1 MLFIAVGILIVTFLV
16 FYLIKRTFD
25 NFKIKKINTPFKLN
39 VKSDKTIILSKE
51 GCPWC
56 EKLNPYL
63 HNSKKDYIKIIVND
77 DDTFKFDEKFTDLER
92 TERESIIKGS
102 KDLLENTG
110 YYFPSLI
117 HKNKYII
124 GFPDEKTLNDLFN

>member
-1 MLFIAVGILIVTFLV
+1 MLFIVIGILTVTLLV

-25 NFKIKKINTPFKLN
+25 NFKIKNIKMPFKLN
-39 VKSDKTIILSKE
+39 VNSDKTIILSKE

-63 HNSKKDYIKIIVND
+63 DDSKKEYIKIIVND
-77 DDTFKFDEKFTDLER
+77 DDTFKFDEKFTELEQ

-124 GFPDEKTLNDLFN
+124 GFPDEKTLNVLFN